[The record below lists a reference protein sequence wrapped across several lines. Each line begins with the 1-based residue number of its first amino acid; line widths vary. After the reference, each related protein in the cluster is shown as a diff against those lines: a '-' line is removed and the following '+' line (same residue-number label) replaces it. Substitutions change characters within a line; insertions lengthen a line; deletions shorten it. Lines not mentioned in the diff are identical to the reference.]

1 MNMRPLA
8 NPPPYVVSKEGMLQS
23 GSFRG
28 SLPHVDLAPLK
39 MGHLYRLL
47 HHKRWVY
54 LAIATEELFVG
65 MAVVDLGYAKNT
77 FAFVYENGRM
87 VIDRS
92 AIGLPTAGEVSDGIG
107 PGFHARFKTSKVHV
121 DVRRPGGSV
130 VIEAHHPGLDLRAE
144 LDGDSKHPALSAI
157 GPVPNG
163 IVDATEKQALLKV
176 RGELRVE
183 GRSRSLDGAMGGWDY
198 THGYLARHTE
208 WRWAY
213 LLGRAS
219 QGRQRDVPIAMNLVE
234 GFLGESECGVWIGDQ
249 LHPIG
254 EGRFEFDARE
264 PLAPWR
270 ITSACG
276 SVDLRFYPGGMH
288 AESTDLKIVRS
299 KFVQPV
305 GKYEGTIK
313 VGDKTYEI
321 DRALGVAEDQDV
333 LW

>member
-1 MNMRPLA
+1 MRPLA
-8 NPPPYVVSKEGMLQS
+8 APPPYVVSKEGMLQS

-39 MGHLYRLL
+39 MGRLYRML

-54 LAIATEELFVG
+54 LAIATDELFVG
-65 MAVVDLGYAKNT
+65 LAVVDLGYVKNS

-87 VIDRS
+87 VVDRS
-92 AIGLPTAGEVSDGIG
+92 AIGHPLVGEVGNGIG
-107 PGFHARFKTSKVHV
+107 PGFYARFKTSTVHV
-121 DVRRPGGSV
+121 DVRRPGGSL

-163 IVDATEKQALLKV
+163 IVDATEKQALLRV

-183 GRSRSLDGAMGGWDY
+183 GRTRSLDGARGGWDY
-198 THGYLARHTE
+198 THGYLARHTQ
-208 WRWAY
+208 WRWGY
-213 LLGRAS
+213 LLGRAR
-219 QGRQRDVPIAMNLVE
+219 GDVPIAMNFVE
-234 GFLGESECGVWIGDQ
+234 GFLGENECGVWVGDE
-249 LHPIG
+249 LHPVG
-254 EGRFEFDARE
+254 EGRFEFDPRE
-264 PLAPWR
+264 PLAPWKVR
-270 ITSACG
+270 SVDGA
-276 SVDLRFYPGGMH
+276 VDLRFLPGGMH
-288 AESTDLKIVRS
+288 AESNDFRIVRS

-305 GKYEGTIK
+305 GRYEGTIR
-313 VGDKTYEI
+313 VGGRTYEI